1 MNSVEEILNIIT
13 VAGVFAFAISGA
25 LTAMEKKLDVFGVF
39 IIAFATAVG
48 GGSLRDVII
57 ADRSVFWL
65 VEPIYTYII
74 IGSTV
79 MAILFRSKLGYLRKT
94 LSLFD
99 TIGLALYTIIGVQ
112 IGMQNELS
120 GVSCVALGTIT
131 GAFGGV
137 IRDILVNDVPLIF
150 RKEIYATISILGGT
164 IYYALNYYHFS
175 GIWIELVAVF
185 VIIILRSLVVRFEI
199 RLPNIYGSS
208 NTKQSKL

>member
-1 MNSVEEILNIIT
+1 MNSVEEILNFIT

-25 LTAMEKKLDVFGVF
+25 LTAMEKRLDVFGVF

-74 IGSTV
+74 VGSTLI
-79 MAILFRSKLGYLRKT
+79 AILFRSKLGHLRKT

-112 IGMQNELS
+112 IGIASELS
-120 GVSCVALGTIT
+120 GISCIALGTIT

-150 RKEIYATISILGGT
+150 KKEIYATVSILGGS
-164 IYYALNYYHFS
+164 IYYLLYQAGYQN
-175 GIWIELVAVF
+175 IWTELLSIA
-185 VIIILRSLVVRFEI
+185 IIISLRLVVVRFKLQ
-199 RLPNIYGSS
+199 LPDIYR
-208 NTKQSKL
+208 NLNR

>member
-1 MNSVEEILNIIT
+1 MNSIEQAINIIT

-57 ADRSVFWL
+57 ADRNVFWL
-65 VEPIYTYII
+65 VEPIYTYVA
-74 IGSTV
+74 IGGTAF
-79 MAILFRSKLGYLRKT
+79 AIVFRTKLGHLRKT

-112 IGMQNELS
+112 IGITNELS
-120 GVSCVALGTIT
+120 GVSCIALGTIT

-150 RKEIYATISILGGT
+150 RKEIYATISILGGSF
-164 IYYALNYYHFS
+164 YFFMLYFGYS
-175 GIWIELVAVF
+175 GIWIELVAIAM
-185 VIIILRSLVVRFEI
+185 IIFLRSLVVKFNI
-199 RLPNIYGSS
+199 VLPDIYKR
-208 NTKQSKL
+208 T

>member
-1 MNSVEEILNIIT
+1 MINPIEQAIDFIT

-48 GGSLRDVII
+48 GGSIRDVII
-57 ADRSVFWL
+57 ADRNVFWL
-65 VEPIYTYII
+65 VEPVYTYVA
-74 IGSTV
+74 IGGAIF
-79 MAILFRSKLGYLRKT
+79 AILFRTKFGYLRKT

-112 IGMQNELS
+112 IGIANDLS
-120 GVSCVALGTIT
+120 GVSCIALGTIT

-150 RKEIYATISILGGT
+150 KKEIYATISILGGS
-164 IYYALNYYHFS
+164 YYFFMNQFGFK
-175 GIWIELVAVF
+175 GIWVELSAVS
-185 VIIILRSLVVRFEI
+185 IIILFRSLVVRFNI
-199 RLPNIYGSS
+199 SLPNIYSR
-208 NTKQSKL
+208 T

>member
-25 LTAMEKKLDVFGVF
+25 LTAMEKKLDIFGVF

-74 IGSTV
+74 IGSTFL
-79 MAILFRSKLGYLRKT
+79 AILFRKKLGYLRKT

-112 IGMQNELS
+112 IGMQNELA

-150 RKEIYATISILGGT
+150 RKEIYATISIFGGS
-164 IYYALNYYHFS
+164 IYYAFNFYHLS
-175 GIWIELVAVF
+175 GIWIELLAIM

-199 RLPNIYGSS
+199 SFPNIYGSS

>member
-1 MNSVEEILNIIT
+1 MDSVEEILNFIT

-57 ADRSVFWL
+57 SDRSVFWL

-74 IGSTV
+74 IGSTII
-79 MAILFRSKLGYLRKT
+79 AILFRTKLGYLRKT

-112 IGMQNELS
+112 IGMQNNLS
-120 GVSCVALGTIT
+120 GVSCIALGTIT

-150 RKEIYATISILGGT
+150 QKEIYATVSILGGSL
-164 IYYALNYYHFS
+164 YFFLNIMGFK
-175 GIWIELVAVF
+175 GIWVEIVAIML
-185 VIIILRSLVVRFEI
+185 IILLRSLVVRFNI
-199 RLPNIYGSS
+199 SLPNIYKKS
-208 NTKQSKL
+208 

>member
-1 MNSVEEILNIIT
+1 MNSVEEILNFIT

-25 LTAMEKKLDVFGVF
+25 LTAMEKKLDAFGVF

-57 ADRSVFWL
+57 ADRNVFWL

-74 IGSTV
+74 IGSTFI
-79 MAILFRSKLGYLRKT
+79 AIIFRTKLGYLRKT

-120 GVSCVALGTIT
+120 GVSCIALGTIT

-150 RKEIYATISILGGT
+150 RKEIYATVSILGGSF
-164 IYYALNYYHFS
+164 YYFMNRYGFD
-175 GIWIELVAVF
+175 GIWIEIVAVLL
-185 VIIILRSLVVRFEI
+185 IILLRSLVVKFKWQ
-199 RLPNIYGSS
+199 LPDIYP
-208 NTKQSKL
+208 NTKV